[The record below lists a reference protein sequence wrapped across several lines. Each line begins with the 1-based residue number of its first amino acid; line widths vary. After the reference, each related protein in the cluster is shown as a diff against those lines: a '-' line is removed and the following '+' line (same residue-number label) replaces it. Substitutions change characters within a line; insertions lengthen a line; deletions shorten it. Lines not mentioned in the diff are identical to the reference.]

1 MLELF
6 RQRGNFVFHC
16 ITLYYIVTVISEF
29 SKIQQKKDFKGLHNT
44 YVFFFYRCWLSHNIL
59 LMAVVPVVGLVI
71 VVSIADLCYYIMDS

>member
-6 RQRGNFVFHC
+6 RQRGNFVFHY

-29 SKIQQKKDFKGLHNT
+29 SKIQQKEDFKGLHNT